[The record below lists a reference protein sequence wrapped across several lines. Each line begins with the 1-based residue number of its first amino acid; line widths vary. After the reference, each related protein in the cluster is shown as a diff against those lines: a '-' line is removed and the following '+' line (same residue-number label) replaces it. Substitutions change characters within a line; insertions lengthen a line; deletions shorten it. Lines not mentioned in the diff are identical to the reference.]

1 MVLNSGVEGAP
12 ASPRP
17 SFASQICGFCSD
29 LLEFV
34 KFYSHDIAATF
45 LGRA

>member
-1 MVLNSGVEGAP
+1 MVLNPGVERAP

-17 SFASQICGFCSD
+17 SLASPISGFCSD